1 MFLEQ
6 KIESILTSLMAIE
19 KKVDDLAAEVHIV
32 HSEVALMRGDLNKES
47 SEENLKDQFAEFK
60 ERWTSDTPEVSAL
73 KDTLHKLKSSLGG
86 LASAL
91 TQQDNPQ
98 SDREQPLP

>member
-32 HSEVALMRGDLNKES
+32 HSEVALMRGDLNKEF

>member
-47 SEENLKDQFAEFK
+47 SDGNLKDQFAEFK
-60 ERWTSDTPEVSAL
+60 ERWTSDTPEVSSL
-73 KDTLHKLKSSLGG
+73 KETLHKLKSSLGG

-91 TQQDNPQ
+91 TQQDNVQAETPEA
-98 SDREQPLP
+98 RP

>member
-47 SEENLKDQFAEFK
+47 LEENLKDQFAEFK

-91 TQQDNPQ
+91 TQQDNQQ